1 MQETVFEGHEF
12 SAAHS
17 GHVPGALEVEET
29 AVHEAC
35 AADSGQLA
43 HDRRFLDPV
52 VGSIVEVYRLRQDMV
67 RAEQRLTLQ
76 AKAILRRLCGGDK
89 VEAEK
94 VWRSMH
100 NGQAHPLAEAGLQ
113 LTWALIASGRPVKE
127 HRAACEKEIARL
139 AKALPVAGFCD
150 AVPGFGLLA
159 LGKTV
164 GELGD
169 LSTYD
174 KGVAGVWKRAGLA
187 VIGEERQR
195 RVAGAAALLHGYSP
209 SRRSVFFTIQDP
221 IIRAQVRK
229 GADGEPST
237 AIGELGAFYLAEK
250 ARQIDKGLPKA
261 HAHNRASRHMAKR
274 LLRDLHTAWR
284 HAL

>member
-1 MQETVFEGHEF
+1 MHATPFEGPLAH
-12 SAAHS
+12 AADS
-17 GHVPGALEVEET
+17 GQLGNALEVEET
-29 AVHEAC
+29 AVQGMD
-35 AADSGQLA
+35 AAESGQRSL
-43 HDRRFLDPV
+43 DRRFLDPI

-100 NGQAHPLAEAGLQ
+100 NGQAHPLAQAGLE

-139 AKALPVAGFCD
+139 AKALPVAAFCD
-150 AVPGFGLLA
+150 GVPGFGLLA

-169 LSTYD
+169 LSAYE

-195 RVAGAAALLHGYSP
+195 RVAGDAALLHGYSP
-209 SRRSVFFTIQDP
+209 SRRSAFFTLQDP

-229 GADGEPST
+229 GAEGEPSVP
-237 AIGELGAFYLAEK
+237 IGDLGAFYLSEK
-250 ARQIDKGLPKA
+250 ARQIEKGLPKI
-261 HAHNRASRHMAKR
+261 HAHNRASRHMVKR